1 MKFRKSL
8 NEQVIHDNL
17 HGSTELERHGQHAPE
32 TKQQP
37 CMMSTLP
44 NQTATLHDEHASN
57 IKQQHSMINTS
68 VPYQIKPLSSRLELI
83 LIKSSQADLKSIQA
97 ETKPNQAGLI

>member
-1 MKFRKSL
+1 MNDVAGSACKLVSTIPRTALYFRITPSEDVIGRIGKCAHLYLYTKNSL
-8 NEQVIHDNL
+8 VCI
-17 HGSTELERHGQHAPE
+17 
-32 TKQQP
+32 
-37 CMMSTLP
+37 
-44 NQTATLHDEHASN
+44 
-57 IKQQHSMINTS
+57 S

>member
-1 MKFRKSL
+1 MFMP
-8 NEQVIHDNL
+8 I
-17 HGSTELERHGQHAPE
+17 
-32 TKQQP
+32 
-37 CMMSTLP
+37 
-44 NQTATLHDEHASN
+44 
-57 IKQQHSMINTS
+57 S

>member
-1 MKFRKSL
+1 MFIL
-8 NEQVIHDNL
+8 
-17 HGSTELERHGQHAPE
+17 GSYFDIG
-32 TKQQP
+32 
-37 CMMSTLP
+37 S
-44 NQTATLHDEHASN
+44 
-57 IKQQHSMINTS
+57 S